1 MGLSRIML
9 RQFAVSVLLAG
20 LVGIA
25 FAQPPTEGSSLSGA
39 LRSVL
44 ALFKDLKQAWD
55 ENVTFPAS
63 KEQLLSKLDAL
74 RGSLQKLRPAVVQ
87 VTREA
92 GQLAPTAPS
101 AQERQELD
109 NRIRALIGEVLA
121 LRDELDELRRLLP
134 PELADRGAKA
144 VRGLEHGLNA
154 RGELLERMSE
164 RLTGQRDFHPALFEQ
179 ESQRVVA
186 ILDQLVDA
194 VDRFRTELR
203 KSAAAACEIASCP
216 AFS

>member
-1 MGLSRIML
+1 ML

-25 FAQPPTEGSSLSGA
+25 SAQPPAEGSSLSGA

-44 ALFKDLKQAWD
+44 ALFQDLKRAWD

-63 KEQLLSKLDAL
+63 KEQLLSKLDVL

-92 GQLAPTAPS
+92 GRLAPTAPS
-101 AQERQELD
+101 PQERQELD

-121 LRDELDELRRLLP
+121 LRDELDDLRRLLP
-134 PELADRGAKA
+134 PELADRGAQA

-164 RLTGQRDFHPALFEQ
+164 RLTGQRDFDPALLEQ
-179 ESQRVVA
+179 ESERVVA

-203 KSAAAACEIASCP
+203 KSAAVACQIVSCP
-216 AFS
+216 AFF